1 MPKAKTNPFSEIIGP
16 SPNSLASVLDL
27 LEVKKPEQCIY
38 LRLAVEHEA
47 SVEAPRKS
55 EDYRDRP
62 AWDPIPL
69 RCAS

>member
-1 MPKAKTNPFSEIIGP
+1 MSNAKINAFSEITGP
-16 SPNSLASVLDL
+16 SPNPLTSLLDL

-47 SVEAPRKS
+47 SVEAPRES
-55 EDYRDRP
+55 GNYRDRP
-62 AWDPIPL
+62 AGDPIPL